1 MQEPNAID
9 CSSQVATTTASV
21 LSIGGGVLPCELGRM
36 VNEEA
41 GAGVGT
47 MVAGDGAQGGSNNSL
62 VPALVLLEVTQ
73 LTKAVHNNKAG
84 LHKPNKGLEVE

>member
-9 CSSQVATTTASV
+9 CSSQVATTTACIP
-21 LSIGGGVLPCELGRM
+21 SIRGSFLTRQLGGV
-36 VNEEA
+36 VDQQA